1 MSVNDRIKADI
12 TANPVKLY
20 MKGSPSFPQCGFSK
34 AVVDVLANYDVA
46 FDSTNI
52 LQDPE
57 LRQGLKDYF
66 EWPTFPMLVVNGE
79 LVGGCDIVM
88 ELHANGELESVLKG
102 GN

>member
-1 MSVNDRIKADI
+1 MDINERIKQDLA
-12 TANPVKLY
+12 ANPVKLY

-34 AVVDVLANYDVA
+34 AVVDILANYDVE
-46 FDSTNI
+46 FGSSNI
-52 LQDPE
+52 LEDPE

-88 ELHANGELESVLKG
+88 ELHSSGELQDALNG
-102 GN
+102 

>member
-1 MSVNDRIKADI
+1 MDINERIKQDLD
-12 TANPVKLY
+12 ANPVKLY

-34 AVVDVLANYDVA
+34 AVVDILANYDVE
-46 FDSTNI
+46 FGTSNI
-52 LQDPE
+52 LEDPE

-88 ELHANGELESVLKG
+88 ELHQSDELQDALNG
-102 GN
+102 

>member
-34 AVVDVLANYDVA
+34 AVVDVLANYDVP